1 MSKLG
6 KKEHVDVNKHEEIDL
21 GYKKIVFQQKCW
33 RRWFSVIYHIYH
45 HLSPLNLG
53 LDDVL
58 CNLLNV
64 RYLAEVF

>member
-6 KKEHVDVNKHEEIDL
+6 KKEHVDVNKH
-21 GYKKIVFQQKCW
+21 
-33 RRWFSVIYHIYH
+33 
-45 HLSPLNLG
+45 LG